1 MTSMTSQ
8 KAKAAALAR
17 RQQERDPVVLARVRA
32 TRDPNSPH
40 AGARVLVVRQPFAEL
55 IASGRK
61 TVELR
66 SKPTRWRGPVL
77 ILAAHE
83 RHAAWTDG
91 SLLDGLDRTALARAP
106 VGRAVCVVDLVGS
119 RPATPADEN
128 AACLLGIPETGWHA
142 WLLGRPDRVE
152 QRPTVG
158 RQALYYPDDE
168 LLELIRSVRPLLRR
182 GGTP

>member
-1 MTSMTSQ
+1 MTSQ

-61 TVELR
+61 TIELR

-77 ILAAHE
+77 ILAAHV
-83 RHAAWTDG
+83 RHAAWSDG
-91 SLLDGLDRTALARAP
+91 RLVEGLDRGELARAP
-106 VGRAVCVVDLVGS
+106 VGRSVCVVDFIGC
-119 RPATPADEN
+119 RPATPADEG
-128 AACLLGIPETGWHA
+128 AACLRGIPETGWYA
-142 WLLGRPDRVE
+142 WLLGPPARVE

-158 RQALYYPDDE
+158 RQALYYPDNE
-168 LLELIRSVRPLLRR
+168 LLELIRSVRSLRS
-182 GGTP
+182 GGAP